1 MATRQKPGEPLPYY
15 KWYWRDWRGS
25 RAVQKMTALERGIY
39 RELLDEQWRCGVLRN
54 DPEWL
59 AEAAMCTL
67 DELASVWQVLAKCFP
82 VVEGSDGKFL
92 ANERIEAERT
102 EVDRQRVNRVIAGQL
117 GGKAK
122 AKQVL
127 ASGKQ
132 VSYSSSRAEQ
142 SSSTESEA
150 NAVAALRLV
159 GASAPACDCEG
170 EHLTDCPNRPAEPA
184 ALSTIL
190 ATLRSHQ

>member
-1 MATRQKPGEPLPYY
+1 MATRQRTGEPLPYY
-15 KWYWRDWRGS
+15 RWYWRDWRGS
-25 RAVQKMTALERGIY
+25 RQVQKMTALERGIY
-39 RELLDEQWRCGVLRN
+39 RELLDEQWRVGHLVN

-59 AEAAMCTL
+59 AEAAMCTA
-67 DELASVWQVLAKCFP
+67 DELASVWQVLGKCFP
-82 VVEGSDGKFL
+82 PVEGSDGKLL

-102 EVDRQRVNRVIAGQL
+102 EVDRQRVNRTIAGQL

-127 ASGKQ
+127 ASAKQ

-142 SSSTESEA
+142 SSSNEPEA

-159 GASAPACDCEG
+159 GASAPACECDG
-170 EHLTDCPNRPAEPA
+170 EHLTDCPNRPADPV
-184 ALSTIL
+184 ALSDIL
-190 ATLRSHQ
+190 ATLRTR